1 MACVLGVLLLASGCF
16 FSPLPLPDDPAP
28 ERPNLNL
35 SRAVPPVSQV
45 LNVMRDSSPVSF
57 TVPFTS
63 VDGDE
68 EVWWFL
74 WINWGLEGVRLLK
87 HAKVQLAADLD
98 PGMGGAAATERSIIF
113 TWGPASEVRAGC
125 HQLTLFATHERNV
138 DFETLTPVDFSKA
151 AIATY
156 WINVDAPLGEGQT
169 LVNCPSPA
177 FGP

>member
-68 EVWWFL
+68 AQAAKA
-74 WINWGLEGVRLLK
+74 LEDKGVEFVSAPHRIHRHQDGTEEWMAFFNDLEDRP
-87 HAKVQLAADLD
+87 LALMARAR
-98 PGMGGAAATERSIIF
+98 PG
-113 TWGPASEVRAGC
+113 
-125 HQLTLFATHERNV
+125 
-138 DFETLTPVDFSKA
+138 
-151 AIATY
+151 
-156 WINVDAPLGEGQT
+156 
-169 LVNCPSPA
+169 
-177 FGP
+177 